1 MGQAK
6 TNRVWRSGISVVLFT
21 GLAVAP
27 FLTAKAQAQ
36 EDDVGIR
43 GLVRSKHKVEIRSAM
58 SARLL
63 HAPFRDGMRFKA
75 GDLLLAFDC
84 RVPKAR
90 LAGAEAEQEAASIE
104 YRNKERL
111 RRNRAAGQA
120 EVTLAKV
127 ELDRTRAAAQS
138 IAAQV
143 EDCRITAPFSGRVVS
158 QLAREHERP
167 ENGQPLMVI
176 LNDHDLELELVLPS
190 HWLRWLSP
198 GESFTFTV
206 DETGKTIAA

>member
-27 FLTAKAQAQ
+27 FLTAKAQTQ

-90 LAGAEAEQEAASIE
+90 LAGAEAEQEAESYNTE
-104 YRNKERL
+104 QYSNDEGEDQVKHET
-111 RRNRAAGQA
+111 A
-120 EVTLAKV
+120 EDVGNTV
-127 ELDRTRAAAQS
+127 E
-138 IAAQV
+138 
-143 EDCRITAPFSGRVVS
+143 E
-158 QLAREHERP
+158 E
-167 ENGQPLMVI
+167 ENY
-176 LNDHDLELELVLPS
+176 LNDEGNYINEQDINVVDQDEEGGLEEAMVEPGIAVNSCTTPS
-190 HWLRWLSP
+190 TVTDVTAVPSMDESSTRRSP
-198 GESFTFTV
+198 FPMV
-206 DETGKTIAA
+206 